1 MEQRNRREI
10 EKIEMEIWKIIDI
23 ADRHTPKE
31 FLEGELCIWK
41 DRTEEMIAKIKEEND
56 IQEEIIIEL
65 NNLLKEE
72 KNKLKEYLEGMIRK
86 SIFVIDV
93 EKIIMDEENYNINSL
108 LYERLLEEK
117 LDKIN
122 NYVEDREK
130 LVVLYQKILKKFE
143 RQTGTLARLQI
154 LEDNCGNEQVDN
166 ELEDDCENKQV
177 DNELKSLKNKLNR
190 LVKLILGRGLDS
202 FSDVKGKGTTYKFS
216 LNTRKFFMELLEE
229 SKNPNIKKISS
240 GKYLEIDKEFR
251 FKIATW
257 LEEIQQDK
265 YFKNMKISKTEID
278 ERINKVF
285 CIDYCEVF
293 EEIECIKNEVE
304 FMFNTKDYGDNG
316 NKIMQLKQTICDCS
330 DEIMRL
336 GNKMDW
342 LDEKYKPLIYN
353 IKKKM

>member
-86 SIFVIDV
+86 SIFVIDI

-130 LVVLYQKILKKFE
+130 LVVLYQKILKKIGK
-143 RQTGTLARLQI
+143 RQIR
-154 LEDNCGNEQVDN
+154 
-166 ELEDDCENKQV
+166 
-177 DNELKSLKNKLNR
+177 
-190 LVKLILGRGLDS
+190 
-202 FSDVKGKGTTYKFS
+202 
-216 LNTRKFFMELLEE
+216 
-229 SKNPNIKKISS
+229 
-240 GKYLEIDKEFR
+240 
-251 FKIATW
+251 
-257 LEEIQQDK
+257 
-265 YFKNMKISKTEID
+265 
-278 ERINKVF
+278 
-285 CIDYCEVF
+285 
-293 EEIECIKNEVE
+293 
-304 FMFNTKDYGDNG
+304 
-316 NKIMQLKQTICDCS
+316 
-330 DEIMRL
+330 
-336 GNKMDW
+336 
-342 LDEKYKPLIYN
+342 
-353 IKKKM
+353 